1 MPPDGRQCALECD
14 YVRRLAKLAATRMDP
29 EYDATPLDLPP
40 GKSEVATRLDL
51 HCRPLCG
58 KSFGA
63 QCGQHLRPRTEAV
76 RWSSTRV
83 CMIDE
88 LTATLTATRSTIS
101 PSTKII
107 THNLPPNRNHGG
119 PSRTLR
125 MDLRI
130 RRLGFRIPP
139 GAQLFCVVLAH
150 AGRSFP
156 QEVGVRSGPIRRPA
170 NRPPDSFLSAGK
182 AGGACTR
189 GSARPRSRACRA
201 PPSSGARSPAHP
213 PSDVF

>member
-1 MPPDGRQCALECD
+1 MCDFMCREILPVSVFWYQLPPISCVHERPRCHRMGANALSN
-14 YVRRLAKLAATRMDP
+14 ATTYAGLRSWTLRGWTRSN
-29 EYDATPLDLPP
+29 ATPLDLPP

-83 CMIDE
+83 CIIDE

-130 RRLGFRIPP
+130 RSFGQCQWHI
-139 GAQLFCVVLAH
+139 
-150 AGRSFP
+150 AG
-156 QEVGVRSGPIRRPA
+156 
-170 NRPPDSFLSAGK
+170 
-182 AGGACTR
+182 
-189 GSARPRSRACRA
+189 
-201 PPSSGARSPAHP
+201 
-213 PSDVF
+213 PSDASSRFRMCHLAKRSSDRSYQTCGHGG

>member
-1 MPPDGRQCALECD
+1 MHVCDFMCREILPVSVFWYQPPPISCVHERPRC
-14 YVRRLAKLAATRMDP
+14 RLAKLDATRMDA
-29 EYDATPLDLPP
+29 EYDATPLDFPP
-40 GKSEVATRLDL
+40 GRSEVATRLDL

-63 QCGQHLRPRTEAV
+63 QCGQHLRPRTAAV

-125 MDLRI
+125 MGLRI
-130 RRLGFRIPP
+130 RRSDRD
-139 GAQLFCVVLAH
+139 
-150 AGRSFP
+150 
-156 QEVGVRSGPIRRPA
+156 E
-170 NRPPDSFLSAGK
+170 PDQPHP
-182 AGGACTR
+182 AGGQLR
-189 GSARPRSRACRA
+189 VLVAR
-201 PPSSGARSPAHP
+201 
-213 PSDVF
+213 

>member
-1 MPPDGRQCALECD
+1 MCREILPVSVFGISCRRSPAFMNVRDATVWAPRRSRMRLRTPACKVGRYADGRG
-14 YVRRLAKLAATRMDP
+14 VRRAPR
-29 EYDATPLDLPP
+29 DLPP

-83 CMIDE
+83 CMIEE

-107 THNLPPNRNHGG
+107 TYNLPPSRNHGG

-130 RRLGFRIPP
+130 CECCCGAPGWRTSRLGVGDPTWLSTDLATSACP
-139 GAQLFCVVLAH
+139 SSDLPVVVAGTGLAH
-150 AGRSFP
+150 QLA
-156 QEVGVRSGPIRRPA
+156 
-170 NRPPDSFLSAGK
+170 
-182 AGGACTR
+182 
-189 GSARPRSRACRA
+189 
-201 PPSSGARSPAHP
+201 
-213 PSDVF
+213 

>member
-1 MPPDGRQCALECD
+1 
-14 YVRRLAKLAATRMDP
+14 MDA

-130 RRLGFRIPP
+130 RRLGVRIPP
-139 GAQLFCVVLAH
+139 GAPVFPLVKALFFVFSQHPLPVL
-150 AGRSFP
+150 
-156 QEVGVRSGPIRRPA
+156 VGSGSHYGSHPASVAPRTSARQPPVSGPPQ
-170 NRPPDSFLSAGK
+170 D
-182 AGGACTR
+182 
-189 GSARPRSRACRA
+189 ART
-201 PPSSGARSPAHP
+201 HL
-213 PSDVF
+213 

>member
-1 MPPDGRQCALECD
+1 MCREILPVSVFWYQLPPISCVHERPRCHRMGPMRSRID
-14 YVRRLAKLAATRMDP
+14 YVRRLAKLDATRMDA

-51 HCRPLCG
+51 HCRLLCG

-130 RRLGFRIPP
+130 CECVVMAVLGGLPP
-139 GAQLFCVVLAH
+139 G
-150 AGRSFP
+150 
-156 QEVGVRSGPIRRPA
+156 SGPVVSG
-170 NRPPDSFLSAGK
+170 DSL
-182 AGGACTR
+182 R
-189 GSARPRSRACRA
+189 IWPRKRV
-201 PPSSGARSPAHP
+201 P
-213 PSDVF
+213 FI

>member
-1 MPPDGRQCALECD
+1 MPPYGRQCALECD
-14 YVRRLAKLAATRMDP
+14 YVRRLAKLDATRMDA
-29 EYDATPLDLPP
+29 ESDATPLDLPP
-40 GKSEVATRLDL
+40 GESEVATRLDL

-83 CMIDE
+83 CIIDE

-130 RRLGFRIPP
+130 RSFGQCQWHI
-139 GAQLFCVVLAH
+139 
-150 AGRSFP
+150 AG
-156 QEVGVRSGPIRRPA
+156 
-170 NRPPDSFLSAGK
+170 
-182 AGGACTR
+182 
-189 GSARPRSRACRA
+189 
-201 PPSSGARSPAHP
+201 
-213 PSDVF
+213 PSDASSRFRMCHLAKRSSDRSYQTCGHGG

>member
-1 MPPDGRQCALECD
+1 MCREILPVSVFWYQ
-14 YVRRLAKLAATRMDP
+14 
-29 EYDATPLDLPP
+29 LPP
-40 GKSEVATRLDL
+40 ISGFHERPRCHRIGTNALSNATTYAGLQSWTLRGWTRSTTRHPLTFRLGSRRSRRGSTCIAVL
-51 HCRPLCG
+51 CR
-58 KSFGA
+58 SFGA

-76 RWSSTRV
+76 RWSSRRV

-130 RRLGFRIPP
+130 RRLGVRISP
-139 GAQLFCVVLAH
+139 GAPVFVLV
-150 AGRSFP
+150 S
-156 QEVGVRSGPIRRPA
+156 E
-170 NRPPDSFLSAGK
+170 L
-182 AGGACTR
+182 
-189 GSARPRSRACRA
+189 
-201 PPSSGARSPAHP
+201 
-213 PSDVF
+213 

>member
-1 MPPDGRQCALECD
+1 MPPYGRQCALECD
-14 YVRRLAKLAATRMDP
+14 YVRRLAKLDATRMDA
-29 EYDATPLDLPP
+29 EYDATPLGLPP

-88 LTATLTATRSTIS
+88 LTATRSTIS

-130 RRLGFRIPP
+130 RRLGVRIPP
-139 GAQLFCVVLAH
+139 GAQLFSLV
-150 AGRSFP
+150 
-156 QEVGVRSGPIRRPA
+156 
-170 NRPPDSFLSAGK
+170 NSAFS
-182 AGGACTR
+182 GGAVDLSDPWIGQSFTVFHSPLCEPYV
-189 GSARPRSRACRA
+189 SAKVSGVYQCILLAVGMH
-201 PPSSGARSPAHP
+201 SS
-213 PSDVF
+213 

>member
-1 MPPDGRQCALECD
+1 MPPYGRQCALECD
-14 YVRRLAKLAATRMDP
+14 YVRRLAKLDATRMDA
-29 EYDATPLDLPP
+29 EYATPLDLPP
-40 GKSEVATRLDL
+40 GESEVATRLDL

-63 QCGQHLRPRTEAV
+63 QCGQYLLPRTEAV

-83 CMIDE
+83 CIIDE

-130 RRLGFRIPP
+130 RSFGQCQWHIAGPSDASSRFRI
-139 GAQLFCVVLAH
+139 CHLAK
-150 AGRSFP
+150 R
-156 QEVGVRSGPIRRPA
+156 
-170 NRPPDSFLSAGK
+170 L
-182 AGGACTR
+182 
-189 GSARPRSRACRA
+189 
-201 PPSSGARSPAHP
+201 
-213 PSDVF
+213 VF

>member
-1 MPPDGRQCALECD
+1 MPPYGRQCALECD
-14 YVRRLAKLAATRMDP
+14 YVRRLAKLDATRMDA

-130 RRLGFRIPP
+130 RSFGQCQWHIAGPSDASSRFRM
-139 GAQLFCVVLAH
+139 CHLAK
-150 AGRSFP
+150 RCLLI
-156 QEVGVRSGPIRRPA
+156 GPIRRA
-170 NRPPDSFLSAGK
+170 AMEGDE
-182 AGGACTR
+182 
-189 GSARPRSRACRA
+189 SR
-201 PPSSGARSPAHP
+201 H
-213 PSDVF
+213 

>member
-1 MPPDGRQCALECD
+1 VCDFMCREILPVSVFWYQLPPISCVHERPRCHRMGPMRSRID
-14 YVRRLAKLAATRMDP
+14 YVRRLAKLDATRMDA

-63 QCGQHLRPRTEAV
+63 RCGQHLRPRTEAV
-76 RWSSTRV
+76 RWSSRRV

-130 RRLGFRIPP
+130 CECCCGAPGWRTTRLG
-139 GAQLFCVVLAH
+139 
-150 AGRSFP
+150 
-156 QEVGVRSGPIRRPA
+156 VGGPM
-170 NRPPDSFLSAGK
+170 
-182 AGGACTR
+182 
-189 GSARPRSRACRA
+189 
-201 PPSSGARSPAHP
+201 
-213 PSDVF
+213 

>member
-1 MPPDGRQCALECD
+1 MCATSCAVKSCRSQFWYQLPPISCVHERPRCHRMGANALSN
-14 YVRRLAKLAATRMDP
+14 ATTYAGLQSWTLRGW
-29 EYDATPLDLPP
+29 TRSTTRHPLDLPP

-58 KSFGA
+58 KSFRA
-63 QCGQHLRPRTEAV
+63 QCGQHLRPRTGAV

-83 CMIDE
+83 CVIDE

-107 THNLPPNRNHGG
+107 THNLPPNRNHSG

-130 RRLGFRIPP
+130 RRLGVRISP
-139 GAQLFCVVLAH
+139 GAPVW
-150 AGRSFP
+150 S
-156 QEVGVRSGPIRRPA
+156 
-170 NRPPDSFLSAGK
+170 
-182 AGGACTR
+182 
-189 GSARPRSRACRA
+189 
-201 PPSSGARSPAHP
+201 
-213 PSDVF
+213 